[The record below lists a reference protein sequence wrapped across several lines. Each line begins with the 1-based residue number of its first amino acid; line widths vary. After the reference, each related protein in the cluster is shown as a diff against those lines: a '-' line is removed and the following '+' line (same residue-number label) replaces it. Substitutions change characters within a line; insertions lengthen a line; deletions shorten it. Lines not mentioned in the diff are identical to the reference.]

1 MPLPT
6 IKISAKNK
14 NRLVIGTCL
23 VCVAVPILFVGYDFL
38 SIALER
44 GYSPLIHTISDFAI
58 RPNGWIEKIG
68 LFSLGL
74 TLVFVGAEWFLWLA
88 MRLGKL
94 FHFAGAIMV
103 LIGLGFVV
111 IGTFN
116 TDTTTFST
124 TLHGT
129 IHFFTTVGVLV
140 LFPIF
145 CIALSF
151 SLRRHLHHRWL
162 ALYTLITGVVEL
174 ILLGTRLV
182 PALSVFPD
190 GLFERMVAFIDLLW
204 LAVGG
209 SQVTF
214 VARKEE
220 KKLKR
225 IEAKMKNSGSTGA
238 AVAV

>member
-1 MPLPT
+1 MPLPK

-23 VCVAVPILFVGYDFL
+23 VCVAVPILFVGYDLL
-38 SIALER
+38 SIALEH

-74 TLVFVGAEWFLWLA
+74 TLVLVGAEWFLWLA

-103 LIGLGFVV
+103 LIGLGFVTV
-111 IGTFN
+111 GTFD
-116 TDTTTFST
+116 TDTTTFTT
-124 TLHGT
+124 TLHGAIHLITT
-129 IHFFTTVGVLV
+129 IGILV
-140 LFPIF
+140 LFPLF
-145 CIALSF
+145 CIVLSF

-174 ILLGTRLV
+174 ILLVTRLV
-182 PALSVFPD
+182 PALTLFPD
-190 GLFERMVAFIDLLW
+190 GLFERMLAFIDLLW
-204 LAVGG
+204 LAIGG

-220 KKLKR
+220 EKLKK
-225 IEAKMKNSGSTGA
+225 IEADMNKS
-238 AVAV
+238 V